1 MHTGIFASTTTERMA
16 ALKEKAAHRQTGID
30 ALKKSTADA
39 EQELAKTRAEE
50 MRLKQALTDTV
61 QATDASADAM
71 HDQLKKQR
79 IMTAAQIEE
88 HARLNVETESN
99 IEQFDALRAR
109 YEHLFRILMDKLK
122 GLQRNALEDKETIER
137 LTLERDMYVDE
148 LTDTIQTG
156 IPKHSTSTVTMST
169 QTDARQPKTNNK
181 PQIEHH
187 TPAISSEVPTDIK
200 AQYNRFSRGG
210 FSHWEEENRDFTNAI
225 RGEKPQALHLKIG
238 IFIVVGLLH

>member
-71 HDQLKKQR
+71 HDQLKTQR